1 MPMPHSKMVK
11 PAIMSSKTKYLL
23 TSVILFI
30 TLNYKLFKLVKYMRE
45 ILTISIDSKLK
56 EKVEKAAEKFN
67 VSKSELV
74 KKAIEKYILHEE
86 FQEIRSMLIP
96 FGEKA
101 GYFTD
106 EDIFKDFS

>member
-1 MPMPHSKMVK
+1 MPTPHSKIVK
-11 PAIMSSKTKYLL
+11 PAIISSKTKYLF

-56 EKVEKAAEKFN
+56 EEVEKAAVTFN

-74 KKAIEKYILHEE
+74 TKAIEKYILKVYLTY
-86 FQEIRSMLIP
+86 IRN
-96 FGEKA
+96 
-101 GYFTD
+101 
-106 EDIFKDFS
+106 FKKLDQW

>member
-30 TLNYKLFKLVKYMRE
+30 TLNYKLFKLMKYMRE

-56 EKVEKAAEKFN
+56 EEVEKAAVTFN

-74 KKAIEKYILHEE
+74 TKAIEKYILKVYLTY
-86 FQEIRSMLIP
+86 IRN
-96 FGEKA
+96 
-101 GYFTD
+101 
-106 EDIFKDFS
+106 FKKLDQC